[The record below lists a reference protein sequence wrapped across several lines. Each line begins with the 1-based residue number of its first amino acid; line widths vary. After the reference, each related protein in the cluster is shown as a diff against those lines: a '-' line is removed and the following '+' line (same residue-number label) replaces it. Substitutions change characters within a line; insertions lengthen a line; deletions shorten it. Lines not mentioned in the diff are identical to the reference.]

1 MAVDE
6 GAVLDQLGNRKALNT
21 VLLASALAT
30 GCIPLTLD
38 TLNRAGQL
46 KPGELVCLS
55 GFGAGL
61 VVGTMLLRW

>member
-1 MAVDE
+1 ME
-6 GAVLDQLGNRKALNT
+6 RLGLDRAKVAYTIDHTGN
-21 VLLASALAT
+21 VSSA
-30 GCIPLTLD
+30 CIPLTLD